1 MAIEEV
7 LNTIQA
13 AKVLGRQPQTLRLW
27 RLRGGGP
34 RYLRL
39 GNGVH
44 ARVAYRPSD
53 LDAWLK
59 ARTFFSTSEEAVKK
73 LEDASR
79 SQPVEQASWR
89 A

>member
-1 MAIEEV
+1 MSIEEV
-7 LNTIQA
+7 LTTIQA
-13 AKVLGRQPQTLRLW
+13 AKLLGRRPQTLRVW

-53 LDAWLK
+53 LDAWLR
-59 ARTFFSTSEEAVKK
+59 ARTFVSTSEEAAKQM
-73 LEDASR
+73 LEGASAR
-79 SQPVEQASWR
+79 GKE
-89 A
+89 

>member
-1 MAIEEV
+1 MEIEEV

-34 RYLRL
+34 KYLRL

-53 LDAWLK
+53 LDAWLR
-59 ARTFFSTSEEAVKK
+59 ARTFCSTSEEAVRK
-73 LEDASR
+73 LEGSPR
-79 SQPVEQASWR
+79 SQALE
-89 A
+89 

>member
-1 MAIEEV
+1 MPIEEV
-7 LNTIQA
+7 LTTIQA
-13 AKVLGRQPQTLRLW
+13 AKILGRRPQTLRVW

-53 LDAWLK
+53 LDAWLRV
-59 ARTFFSTSEEAVKK
+59 RTFVSTSEEAARKT
-73 LEDASR
+73 LESVAARGKD
-79 SQPVEQASWR
+79 
-89 A
+89 

>member
-1 MAIEEV
+1 MEIEEV

-34 RYLRL
+34 KYLRL

-53 LDAWLK
+53 LDAWLR
-59 ARTFFSTSEEAVKK
+59 ARTFVSTSEEAARKTMEAAATRGK
-73 LEDASR
+73 E
-79 SQPVEQASWR
+79 
-89 A
+89 

>member
-1 MAIEEV
+1 MDIEEV
-7 LNTIQA
+7 LNTVQA

-53 LDAWLK
+53 LDAWLR
-59 ARTFFSTSEEAVKK
+59 ARTFVSTSEEAAKA
-73 LEDASR
+73 ASKALR
-79 SQPVEQASWR
+79 EAG
-89 A
+89 AE